1 MEELFMKRLIYA
13 IMAIA
18 AYFLFINASCDDKNN
33 PVNPN
38 GKELESNTQT
48 ITPTGGEIA
57 LSDGTKI
64 IIPSGATS
72 QSTSIKMSKIEPNDF
87 FPGQKDD
94 FVILRFESGVTE
106 FNQDLEIRIPVPKK
120 FTNPANVL
128 GAGGEFD
135 FTNQI
140 MDITSTTIEN
150 SNGKYELVIKT
161 KHFSGYAG
169 HFWER
174 PPYSAGPLD
183 VPYFNQGSSNYC
195 WAACLQM
202 MCEGIEPSTSNEIYN
217 WIAATGIDE
226 GGAGQDFVLSNSKL
240 HSEIKYRT
248 GSYPEAKRWQY
259 LSAQAMDTYLRD
271 RIALGYP
278 VLVMDPFAEHAILVV
293 GYSGNTFYI
302 HNPNNTATSSIG
314 YTEKQWSDFKVN
326 QLGIRD
332 LYVTL
337 CIPKSLSSSRMQTVN
352 ITNGTIKIIKPK
364 IGSSNSMIYGFKWSP
379 TSKGYGFF
387 ENAGTGKLVDTLPDG
402 IETIQIKGIEI
413 ANASRTQSKTF
424 NVWVDIWGQ
433 DNKKIH
439 KSFAPKNHVT
449 VGPNS
454 LGTYSID
461 IPVSEFRDS
470 TAGATTSYRM
480 QISAIE
486 QGSGLVDDES
496 IFFTIGPG
504 DPLNGE
510 WNFTTT
516 RLSTTSPRGT
526 YNIDNETIHFLFTV
540 KSPTI
545 INLYLQDEGDGYD
558 FQLER
563 TPGSNSFRIY
573 YEENGE
579 VQIDIECE
587 FLPNNYDRYE
597 GTLTASDWEYLTDED
612 RDNDIRTPFTCTAK
626 VVGVRKK

>member
-1 MEELFMKRLIYA
+1 MKKATYLIL
-13 IMAIA
+13 AIA

-38 GKELESNTQT
+38 GKEIESNTQT
-48 ITPTGGEIA
+48 ITSTGGEIA

-135 FTNQI
+135 FTNKI

-202 MCEGIEPSTSNEIYN
+202 MCEAIEPSDHEIFD
-217 WIAATGIDE
+217 WVAKTGIDE
-226 GGAGQDFVLSNSKL
+226 GGAGQDFILRSTQL
-240 HSEIKYRT
+240 HSEIKYQT
-248 GSYPEAKRWQY
+248 GGYPEAKRWQY

-293 GYSGNTFYI
+293 GYSGNTFYV
-302 HNPNNTATSSIG
+302 HNPNNTGSTNIG
-314 YTEKQWSDFKVN
+314 YTEKQWKEFKVDS
-326 QLGIRD
+326 LGKRD

-337 CIPKSLSSSRMQTVN
+337 CIPKALSSTRMQTVN
-352 ITNGTIKIIKPK
+352 ITNGTIQIVKPK
-364 IGSSNSMIYGFKWSP
+364 IGSENSMIYGFKWSP

-402 IETIQIKGIEI
+402 IETIKIKGIEI

-439 KSFAPKNHVT
+439 KSFAPKDPVT

-454 LGTYSID
+454 LRSYSID
-461 IPVSEFRDS
+461 IPVAEFRDS
-470 TAGATTSYRM
+470 TPEVATSYRM

-486 QGSGLVDDES
+486 QGGGLVDDES
-496 IFFTIGPG
+496 IFFTIGPY
-504 DPLNGE
+504 DPLNGT
-510 WNFTTT
+510 WDITTT
-516 RLSTTSPRGT
+516 RISTTSKQGNWTVDDTTMVWIFR
-526 YNIDNETIHFLFTV
+526 V
-540 KSPTI
+540 KSPQTI
-545 INLYLQDEGDGYD
+545 FVADETGEGSDV
-558 FQLER
+558 QLER
-563 TPGSNSFRIY
+563 TKGSRSFRIY
-573 YEENGE
+573 GKDEFDMLFL
-579 VQIDIECE
+579 DIKCE
-587 FLPNNYDRYE
+587 FASDNYNNFE
-597 GTLTASDWEYLTDED
+597 GTVTFWSDEVVNSLPRRYSSTGK
-612 RDNDIRTPFTCTAK
+612 F
-626 VVGVRKK
+626 VGVRKK

>member
-1 MEELFMKRLIYA
+1 MKKVICT
-13 IMAIA
+13 IFAIA
-18 AYFLFINASCDDKNN
+18 AYFLLINASCDDNNN

-38 GKELESNTQT
+38 GKEIESNTQT
-48 ITPTGGEIA
+48 ITTTGGEIA
-57 LSDGTKI
+57 LTDGTKLI
-64 IIPSGATS
+64 VPAGATS
-72 QSTSIKMSKIEPNDF
+72 QSTSIKMSRIEANDF

-94 FVILRFESGVTE
+94 FVILRFESDVTE

-120 FTNPANVL
+120 FTNPSNVL

-150 SNGKYELVIKT
+150 VNGKYELVIKT

-169 HFWER
+169 HFWEM
-174 PPYSAGPLD
+174 PPNSAGPLD

-195 WAACLQM
+195 WATCLQM
-202 MCEGIEPSTSNEIYN
+202 MCEGIDPSISNEIYS

-226 GGAGQDFVLSNSKL
+226 GGVGQDFVLSNSKL
-240 HSEIKYRT
+240 HSEIKYQT

-259 LSAQAMDTYLRD
+259 LSAKAMDTYLRD

-278 VLVMDPFAEHAILVV
+278 VLVMDPFSEHAILVV

-302 HNPNNTATSSIG
+302 HNPNNTNNSNIG
-314 YTEKQWSDFKVN
+314 YSEKQWSDFKVD

-337 CIPKSLSSSRMQTVN
+337 CIPKSLSSTRMQTVN

-364 IGSSNSMIYGFKWSP
+364 IGSENSMIYGFKWSP
-379 TSKGYGFF
+379 TSNGYGFF

-402 IETIQIKGIEI
+402 IETIQIKGIDI

-424 NVWVDIWGQ
+424 NIWVDIWGL

-439 KSFAPKNHVT
+439 KSFEPKDPVN

-454 LGTYSID
+454 IGTYSID
-461 IPVSEFRDS
+461 IPVAEFKDS
-470 TAGATTSYRM
+470 TMGATTSYRM

-496 IFFTIGPG
+496 ILFTIGPS
-504 DPLNGE
+504 DPLNGAWE
-510 WNFTTT
+510 FTTT
-516 RLSTTSPRGT
+516 RLSTTSPKGS
-526 YNIDNETIHFLFTV
+526 YNIDNETIDFIFTV
-540 KSPTI
+540 ISSEI
-545 INLYLQDEGDGYD
+545 IRLSTEYDDDGIEC
-558 FQLER
+558 QLER
-563 TPGSNSFRIY
+563 TPGSNSFRIF

-587 FLPNNYDRYE
+587 FLPNNYNQYE
-597 GTLTASDWEYLTDED
+597 GTLTTVDWEYLTDED
-612 RDNDIRTPFTCTAK
+612 RENDIRTPYTCTAT
-626 VVGVRKK
+626 VVGIRKK